1 MLTADD
7 ISSLSGSALAPISG
21 GIEKST
27 VMNRRATAETSKPA
41 CHKDPRVGWNYH
53 ICMFNSLAEG
63 QRGCQDGDCSSIQ
76 NTWERNLGAIMPPL
90 QLWLISA
97 SWACAS
103 LRSPPDMKHV
113 ANWYL
118 NFSPSETQSIH
129 RRETSSLFIKR
140 FCSISVFSKQS

>member
-27 VMNRRATAETSKPA
+27 VMDRRATAETSRPA

-63 QRGCQDGDCSSIQ
+63 QRGCQDGDCSSIPS
-76 NTWERNLGAIMPPL
+76 TRERNLGAIMPPL

-118 NFSPSETQSIH
+118 NFSPLETVGPLERDEFSFHQKI
-129 RRETSSLFIKR
+129 LFY
-140 FCSISVFSKQS
+140 FCVQ